1 MSCTCCSVQCCK
13 VMCRKCSRGFFEAAW
28 ATQTDPAV
36 CRVRDRRPSPGKH
49 RASRRLNCYLIMLR
63 LWETIQMVSHYK
75 GCVCVQATLISMR
88 PRERRETA
96 TVCRTENRWHAVM
109 RLCHSLSEN
118 KTLLFI
124 CHLLQLSLYPLSVS
138 VLPNQ
143 TCWKLHLMLQ
153 FRSCGEQSFARQS

>member
-1 MSCTCCSVQCCK
+1 MSGYNLRLLYTEETGNKIQNHVMHLLWRTALQSHVQ
-13 VMCRKCSRGFFEAAW
+13 KCSRGFFEAAW
-28 ATQTDPAV
+28 ATRSDPVV
-36 CRVRDRRPSPGKH
+36 CRVRGRRPSPGKH
-49 RASRRLNCYLIMLR
+49 RASRRLNCNLIMLW

-75 GCVCVQATLISMR
+75 GCVCVQATLILMR
-88 PRERRETA
+88 PKERRETA

-138 VLPNQ
+138 P
-143 TCWKLHLMLQ
+143 
-153 FRSCGEQSFARQS
+153 